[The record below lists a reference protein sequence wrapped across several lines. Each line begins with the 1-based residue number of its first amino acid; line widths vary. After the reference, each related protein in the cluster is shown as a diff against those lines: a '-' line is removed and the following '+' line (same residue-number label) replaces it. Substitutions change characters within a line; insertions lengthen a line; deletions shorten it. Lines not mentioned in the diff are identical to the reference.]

1 MAQTE
6 ETEKEKRKE
15 NRAAQASVLI
25 QPRLRALTKTN
36 LGILIKEF
44 FKEKLLSFLF

>member
-15 NRAAQASVLI
+15 NRAPQASVLI
-25 QPRLRALTKTN
+25 HSRLRAQVYDRN
-36 LGILIKEF
+36 EIGIKG
-44 FKEKLLSFLF
+44 FLVFV